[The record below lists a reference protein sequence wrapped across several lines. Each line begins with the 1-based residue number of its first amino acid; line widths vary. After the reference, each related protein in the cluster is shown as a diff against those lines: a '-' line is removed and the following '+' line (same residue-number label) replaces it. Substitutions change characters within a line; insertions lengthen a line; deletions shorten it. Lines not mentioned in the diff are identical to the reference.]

1 MFLSKFC
8 TRCSVLSSAR
18 HNRQG
23 WNWVKNSLLAW
34 WLGHFRPCYNIIWLS
49 TFQSW
54 QNFRILTSYNNSATR
69 QTILSLVLIINIFL
83 SSDNNDTYLV
93 QNIKEIF
100 INILTPDINSIVVRE
115 TGRDEVW
122 FVHSSVRIIIYTD
135 F

>member
-1 MFLSKFC
+1 M
-8 TRCSVLSSAR
+8 
-18 HNRQG
+18 
-23 WNWVKNSLLAW
+23 
-34 WLGHFRPCYNIIWLS
+34 
-49 TFQSW
+49 
-54 QNFRILTSYNNSATR
+54 
-69 QTILSLVLIINIFL
+69 LIINIFL